1 MKTENNLAMEKQA
14 TKKVMAPPIQ
24 DVVSRLSDM
33 IGAKFVAYATSV
45 SEPQVIQEWINGRTT
60 PPNDTE
66 TKLRLT
72 YRVSKILYDRFC
84 DRDTLQAWFQGKNP
98 DLGDHCAV
106 VMIRLA
112 EDPSKLEYQLVSAAQ
127 TFAAK

>member
-1 MKTENNLAMEKQA
+1 MKKENKFAMQEQA
-14 TKKVMAPPIQ
+14 TKTQMASPIQ

-45 SEPQVIQEWINGRTT
+45 TEPRVVQEWMNGKTV
-60 PPNDTE
+60 PPGDTE

-72 YRVSKILYDRFC
+72 YRVSEIVYERFH
-84 DRDTLQAWFQGKNP
+84 DRDMLQAWLQGKNP
-98 DLGDHCAV
+98 DLDDRSAV

-112 EDPSKLEYQLVSAAQ
+112 DDPSKLEFQLVSAAQ
-127 TFAAK
+127 TFAAR